1 MMDNQRQN
9 EMRWYAERQALKQSQ
24 GSREK
29 ASAQASEILK
39 GLSKS
44 NADDEAP
51 ANAPK
56 SADLETE
63 LAAFD
68 RKIYGAQLQMDAAM
82 TAELKGLGVPFFGTD
97 AGAVVSGGD
106 DQDLVQA
113 SSRRPKHSPLVTE
126 TQLRELR
133 RKMVGH
139 LEDLYRD

>member
-1 MMDNQRQN
+1 MDNQRQN

-39 GLSKS
+39 GLSS
-44 NADDEAP
+44 NTETNGAP
-51 ANAPK
+51 VNGPNA
-56 SADLETE
+56 ADLESE
-63 LAAFD
+63 LTVFD
-68 RKIYGAQLQMDAAM
+68 RKIYAAQQQMDAAM
-82 TAELKGLGVPFFGTD
+82 TAELKGLGVPFFGTES
-97 AGAVVSGGD
+97 GAVVSAGNE
-106 DQDLVQA
+106 QDLVQA

-126 TQLRELR
+126 TQLLELR